1 MNNLTNINDFGSAN
15 AGAITSMLVTIGI
28 VGVLTSIL
36 MIAELWIIFK
46 KCGKKGWLNLI
57 PIANIWTLFTIV
69 DLPGWLSLIPVANFV
84 GLIVACFKLPV
95 KFGKSGAYG
104 LGILFLP
111 HIFLGLL
118 AFSKSKAKKEEN
130 KTEEAPMMDAP
141 EQIIAPV
148 DNRSNIIEPNTNI
161 NEVPVVE
168 NSVQVPDLMA
178 PPTSEE
184 LAPTNLE
191 TNTVPSNTIAEQP
204 ALNLGEEPVMPT
216 VEMPAEIVP
225 EVKEE
230 PVSAFDMT
238 APSPENN
245 EINNTFVVPNEISQN
260 NNIDTLVSEPAPVDT
275 LMPNTES
282 IDSPFKPA
290 GATSNVFDTPVQE
303 ENTMASMTEP
313 EMRSPEQNIFN
324 TPSVVEEPKE
334 ENQNV
339 SSNIDADLEATFELP
354 KMANEIINSGI
365 TETKTCPNCGHTNEY
380 TNKTCSMCG
389 TALE

>member
-245 EINNTFVVPNEISQN
+245 EINN
-260 NNIDTLVSEPAPVDT
+260 
-275 LMPNTES
+275 
-282 IDSPFKPA
+282 
-290 GATSNVFDTPVQE
+290 
-303 ENTMASMTEP
+303 
-313 EMRSPEQNIFN
+313 
-324 TPSVVEEPKE
+324 
-334 ENQNV
+334 
-339 SSNIDADLEATFELP
+339 
-354 KMANEIINSGI
+354 KMSLRTI
-365 TETKTCPNCGHTNEY
+365 
-380 TNKTCSMCG
+380 
-389 TALE
+389 